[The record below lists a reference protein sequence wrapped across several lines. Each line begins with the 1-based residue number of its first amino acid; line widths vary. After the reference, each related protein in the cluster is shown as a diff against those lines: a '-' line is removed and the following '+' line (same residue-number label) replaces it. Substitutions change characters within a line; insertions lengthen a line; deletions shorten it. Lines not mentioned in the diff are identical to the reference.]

1 MTGAQAT
8 SDGGNNGTSDIPEPD
23 GDRHRRGGHGGA
35 RPAARAQDKQTFTL
49 ALVPGLTTD
58 AFYITMR
65 RGAEAAAAALG
76 DELVFQGASEW
87 NVTLQV
93 PVLDAVIA
101 RQPDAILI
109 APTDKVQLVAPL
121 KKAADAGIP

>member
-1 MTGAQAT
+1 MERRTFLSLMGI
-8 SDGGNNGTSDIPEPD
+8 GTAAAGTAALGLP
-23 GDRHRRGGHGGA
+23 
-35 RPAARAQDKQTFTL
+35 ARAQDKQTFTL